1 MKLHDMQ
8 IHSIKWITIIC
19 FVIIAEYVHQTQR
32 GSDSN
37 FYHIKYHIFGN
48 QPH

>member
-19 FVIIAEYVHQTQR
+19 FVIIAEYVHQTP
-32 GSDSN
+32 DN